1 MKREI
6 YIKNPGKTLITVREE
21 SLTISRKGMLNTINH
36 GVKGEKTIPFKNIT
50 AIQLK
55 KPGMTNGYIQFTL
68 LGGNESRGG
77 VFAATADENTLMF
90 SKKYWDEMVKLKN
103 FIESQQ
109 SQLNS
114 QNVIN
119 NITEKSVA
127 EQIMEFKELLDLEI
141 ITEEEFDK
149 KKQELLNK

>member
-21 SLTISRKGMLNTINH
+21 SLTISRKGMLNTMNH
-36 GVKGEKTIPFKNIT
+36 GLKGEKTIPFKNIT

-68 LGGNESRGG
+68 LGGNESKGG
-77 VFAATADENTLMF
+77 VFGAATDENTLMF
-90 SKKYWDEMVKLKN
+90 SKKYWEEMVKLKK

-109 SQLNS
+109 SQLSN
-114 QNVIN
+114 QNIIN
-119 NITEKSVA
+119 NISEKSIA
-127 EQIMEFKELLDLEI
+127 EQIKEFKELLDLDI
-141 ITEEEFDK
+141 ITQEEFDK